1 MTSISQSNSGAGR
14 GTLFLGLAIAF
25 FGMNRGMFGSAG
37 NRSQSTR
44 LLGLPA
50 PHQMRSLDEHTSF
63 AVPKNRLFVVTG
75 IITTENWTG
84 TSPVVVRFD
93 GDEVFKR
100 PMEAGEVIELPPGLC
115 AHAGTTIEIAA
126 TNVPALA
133 LYRRRGYR
141 ISGPASS
148 RAF

>member
-37 NRSQSTR
+37 NRSQSMR

-115 AHAGTTIEIAA
+115 AQAGTTIEIDRLSAA
-126 TNVPALA
+126 TDSRVKL
-133 LYRRRGYR
+133 LGYVE
-141 ISGPASS
+141 
-148 RAF
+148 